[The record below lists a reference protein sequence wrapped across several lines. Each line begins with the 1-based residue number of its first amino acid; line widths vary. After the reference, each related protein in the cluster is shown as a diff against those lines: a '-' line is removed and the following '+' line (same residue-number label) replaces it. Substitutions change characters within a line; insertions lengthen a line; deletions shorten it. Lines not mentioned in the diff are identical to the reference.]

1 MTQTVLY
8 HNPNCSKSRAA
19 LALLQAENIPF
30 LIREYLQD
38 PLNPAEIAQLL
49 GLLNLAPSAL
59 IRMNE
64 PILKT
69 KGINLS
75 DLNDEALID
84 LCATYPVLIERP
96 ILLHHGSAC
105 IGRPIENIV
114 WLLSSG
120 LDLDAVDP

>member
-49 GLLNLAPSAL
+49 GLLKLAPSAL

-84 LCATYPVLIERP
+84 LCATYPVL
-96 ILLHHGSAC
+96 LHHGSAC

-114 WLLSSG
+114 RLLSSG